1 MVREQTRRFAV
12 ACLPAAV
19 VVLVDQ
25 ATKAA
30 ALGGLSQ
37 EERIPLLGDLLGL
50 QLAFNP
56 GAILSLGAGVT
67 GLLTLLGVGAVVLL
81 VVAAARA
88 RTGWWA
94 MGIGLIL
101 GGAIGNLIDR
111 LFSPPG
117 FGVGHVT
124 DFLAYGNLFIGNLAD
139 VALGAGVIVLGL
151 SLWTRHR
158 RSRVSA
164 DSAAPATGS
173 VVSGS

>member
-1 MVREQTRRFAV
+1 MKNIITF
-12 ACLPAAV
+12 
-19 VVLVDQ
+19 
-25 ATKAA
+25 
-30 ALGGLSQ
+30 
-37 EERIPLLGDLLGL
+37 
-50 QLAFNP
+50 
-56 GAILSLGAGVT
+56 
-67 GLLTLLGVGAVVLL
+67 
-81 VVAAARA
+81 
-88 RTGWWA
+88 
-94 MGIGLIL
+94 
-101 GGAIGNLIDR
+101 
-111 LFSPPG
+111 G

>member
-1 MVREQTRRFAV
+1 M
-12 ACLPAAV
+12 
-19 VVLVDQ
+19 
-25 ATKAA
+25 
-30 ALGGLSQ
+30 
-37 EERIPLLGDLLGL
+37 
-50 QLAFNP
+50 
-56 GAILSLGAGVT
+56 
-67 GLLTLLGVGAVVLL
+67 VLL
-81 VVAAARA
+81 AVAAARA

-173 VVSGS
+173 AVSGS